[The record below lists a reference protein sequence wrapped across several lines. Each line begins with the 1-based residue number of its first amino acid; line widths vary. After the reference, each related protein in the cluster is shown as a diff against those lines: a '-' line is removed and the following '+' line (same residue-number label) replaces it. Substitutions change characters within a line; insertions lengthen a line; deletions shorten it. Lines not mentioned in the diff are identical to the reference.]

1 MLVRFSAVLIVGVI
15 ALQGYEV
22 AALETGSSHS
32 GSQPLDRLTG
42 KESADF
48 ALAAERAE
56 LEPRYRKRGL
66 GLDFE
71 GTKPN
76 PHFYTWTVIPTWGE
90 GFVYFAVDR
99 RTGDVW
105 AYLDCKLVR
114 SRELATLQERFRRR
128 FDVPA
133 WQVRQIER
141 EGFNY
146 C

>member
-1 MLVRFSAVLIVGVI
+1 MISGRPLII
-15 ALQGYEV
+15 LSV
-22 AALETGSSHS
+22 AASLASHS
-32 GSQPLDRLTG
+32 TSRLPDQLPRA
-42 KESADF
+42 ESADL
-48 ALAAERAE
+48 AIAAERAE

-71 GTKPN
+71 GIKPN

-90 GFVYFAVDR
+90 GFVHFAVDR

-105 AYLDCKLVR
+105 AYLGCEQVR
-114 SRELATLQERFRRR
+114 SPELSALQSRFRRR
-128 FDVPA
+128 FNVPA

-141 EGFNY
+141 QGPPREMA